1 MRILQLIL
9 QLNIIQLDI
18 QELVDRFEGAF
29 DRDVVLELDGHFMV
43 DEGLEEA
50 RDNNVSTVQGTTRV
64 NLDWSKEVQNAM
76 YLKNNIAL
84 LLRRLYA

>member
-18 QELVDRFEGAF
+18 QELVDGFEGAF

-64 NLDWSKEVQNAM
+64 KLDWSKQNAT

-84 LLRRLYA
+84 LLRRLYT